1 MTFDTRTAH
10 WQDGRECESWPRAL
24 TRNFFE
30 AIHRVTRKCQQKWHI
45 PLTQKGFAPMS
56 SIMAAAGSIPVASA
70 LAERRAS
77 LVIAH
82 VCDSMEMGGAEKLTA
97 TLCRLQRD
105 RGHTASVHCLYWL
118 GVLGEELRTEGFE
131 VILHHPS
138 SFLHLV
144 RGLYRSFRRS
154 RPDVVHCH
162 NATAAIMAALPA
174 RLAGVKTVIV
184 TRHGLV
190 KPPYQIRRELKF
202 ALASRCCD
210 WIVGVCKGTRT
221 NLQAAPFAARD
232 KIVHIYNG
240 ADPAD
245 IRAVPQPKKGFT
257 LLHVGRLAPLKDH
270 ATLLQAVAL
279 TRALHPDMQLW
290 IVGDGP
296 LEASLR
302 KLTDHLGLNE
312 CVTFFGEQADVSPFL
327 LAADLFVSSSV
338 TEGLP
343 VSLLEAMSAGLPALV
358 TNVGGMGEIARL
370 SGAVI
375 LVPASDPEA
384 MAGALCG
391 AFVGRQELSK
401 MGQLASHCYEQYF
414 RPERML
420 DDYMNLYNGYVAQNK
435 ALHSAWKIAPS
446 P

>member
-1 MTFDTRTAH
+1 
-10 WQDGRECESWPRAL
+10 
-24 TRNFFE
+24 
-30 AIHRVTRKCQQKWHI
+30 
-45 PLTQKGFAPMS
+45 MS
-56 SIMAAAGSIPVASA
+56 SIMAAVSSTPVASV
-70 LAERRAS
+70 LAERRIS
-77 LVIAH
+77 LSIAH
-82 VCDSMEMGGAEKLTA
+82 IGDSMEMGGAERLTA

-105 RGHTASVHCLYWL
+105 RGHKASVHCLYLL
-118 GVLGEELRTEGFE
+118 GVLGEELQAEGFE
-131 VILHHPS
+131 VVLHHPS

-144 RGLYRSFRRS
+144 RSLYRSFRRS

-202 ALASRCCD
+202 ALASRWCD
-210 WIVGVCKGTRT
+210 WIVGVCQGTRT
-221 NLQAAPFAARD
+221 NLQAVPFAARD
-232 KIVHIYNG
+232 KIIHIYNG

-245 IRAVPQPKKGFT
+245 TRAVPQPKKGFT

-270 ATLLQAVAL
+270 GTLLKAVAL
-279 TRALHPDMQLW
+279 TRTHHPEVQLW

-296 LEASLR
+296 LRASLR
-302 KLTDHLGLNE
+302 KLTDDLGLNE

-343 VSLLEAMSAGLPALV
+343 VSLLEAMSVGLPALV
-358 TNVGGMGEIARL
+358 TDVGGMGEIARL
-370 SGAVI
+370 SGAFT
-375 LVPASDPEA
+375 LVPPSDSQG
-384 MAGALCG
+384 MAAALHD
-391 AFVGRQELSK
+391 AIVRRKELPRL
-401 MGQLASHCYEQYF
+401 GQLASQCYERYF

-420 DDYMNLYNGYVAQNK
+420 DDYMSLYRPCVSHNP
-435 ALHSAWKIAPS
+435 ALHSA
-446 P
+446 